1 MAQLIPSGEEDEAQ
15 LYSETDL
22 MVLHL
27 NTLEVLGSHF
37 NTEKLIPSSSG
48 KLRDWRGLA
57 SMAGLSFEHT
67 QRLKLN
73 SNPTKQV
80 ISIWCKQLS
89 KSSSRRKIS
98 VQDFFDCVTNELD
111 RRDAI
116 DSDEVKG
123 KRS

>member
-1 MAQLIPSGEEDEAQ
+1 MAQLIPSGEDDESQ

-27 NTLEVLGSHF
+27 NTLEVLGSHL
-37 NTEKLIPSSSG
+37 NTVKLLPSSNG

-67 QRLKLN
+67 QLN

-80 ISIWCKQLS
+80 ISIWCKQIS
-89 KSSSRRKIS
+89 KSSSGRKKS

-123 KRS
+123 K